1 MKVPKCVAG
10 CRFDG
15 FDVAAWVDQ
24 GLVDLIVPGCRSLDV
39 DVQGFVELAGGR
51 DVPVYPCLD
60 DHHGTDAYLNPGPE
74 LFRGVFVNWLSQGA
88 AGAQTFNWTHASA
101 ATHARLGVRS
111 LPSVR
116 RQMFADFL
124 LRRLPIENFFAT
136 TPVDELIQTL
146 EASAHPAGNR
156 PSVAYW
162 RPWLP
167 IRHGLTK
174 SIHQPLKIP
183 QIQGVTMHNK

>member
-1 MKVPKCVAG
+1 MKVPKSVAG

-39 DVQGFVELAGGR
+39 DVQGFVELTGGR

-88 AGAQTFNWTHASA
+88 AGTAGRWPGAAASRASPRHRSRSDRTHYYITVANGNSFCTYVLLA
-101 ATHARLGVRS
+101 MAISRSQRLSDRY
-111 LPSVR
+111 PSVR
-116 RQMFADFL
+116 
-124 LRRLPIENFFAT
+124 LPI
-136 TPVDELIQTL
+136 I
-146 EASAHPAGNR
+146 
-156 PSVAYW
+156 
-162 RPWLP
+162 LP
-167 IRHGLTK
+167 DTSSKR
-174 SIHQPLKIP
+174 S
-183 QIQGVTMHNK
+183 